1 MRHDRIKNG
10 GTLFEKVMRVGENLY
25 DASSPGHRAKLLLQK
40 DRKSGRMCATD
51 LTLSGAF

>member
-40 DRKSGRMCATD
+40 DRKSGSMCATD